1 MDKTQHTEHWRA
13 FDLAWFRR
21 HQRILLW
28 LVNTPLLR
36 WWFRRV
42 LRIHDDPELIL
53 QIWPNVVV
61 YAAGNQ
67 QRAVFRT
74 HDKFSKRLY
83 YAFRPLW
90 WLLHYWDELIA
101 DRWCPEWSY
110 GFATLTAF
118 PSPGTVANFDGY
130 IDSVG
135 TPWSTV
141 RSGLNLV
148 STQTFSRL
156 VLESSWYAAT
166 SDYDLTRCWL
176 RFDTSVNGLLV
187 NASISAGKIEL
198 RYFSYTTS
206 DANRADRA
214 YVFQSTIPQS
224 ETFLDT
230 SYWSS
235 FGSTQ
240 VASNENFTL
249 WTTSPGSSFYVGPDL
264 NSTGRALVN
273 ATGITG
279 YCIRAEADVNVA
291 TPSSVSQLQWNAAD
305 QSGTSTD
312 PRLVITYTG
321 AETIQP
327 PLIASS
333 AAVYAPS
340 VGEPAPSTLFPP
352 LIAAESAVY
361 TPTATATVTITPPL
375 IGPDLAVV
383 YPPEVTG
390 GVTAI
395 YPPLVDSQSSVY
407 APLVTA
413 GDAVISPDLLRSPT
427 AAIYG
432 PTVLRTWITVAAFP
446 DGVSVA
452 GPSIALV
459 VGQPLVFETSRFE
472 YEDGGLDVN
481 VQPCGQRRWTLEY
494 AGLSAEDVATLRAH
508 WNLARGTS
516 YEFSFYDR
524 RTGQTFDRVKYESF
538 RLGAHVKQWSVPATI
553 ILVRE

>member
-1 MDKTQHTEHWRA
+1 MNKNQHTEHWRA

-21 HQRILLW
+21 HQPVLLW

-42 LRIHDDPELIL
+42 LRIQDDPARVL
-53 QIWPNVVV
+53 QIWPNAVV

-67 QRAVFRT
+67 RRAVYRT

-90 WLLHYWDELIA
+90 WALHYWDHLIA
-101 DRWCPEWSY
+101 DRWVPEWSY
-110 GFATLTAF
+110 GFATLTLY
-118 PSPGTVANFDGY
+118 PSPGSVTNFDGY
-130 IDSVG
+130 IDSAG

-156 VLESSWYAAT
+156 VLESSWYTAT

-214 YVFQSTIPQS
+214 YFFQSTIPQS

-249 WTTSPGSSFYVGPDL
+249 WTVSPGSSVYGGPSL
-264 NSTGRALVN
+264 NSTGRAMVN

-279 YCIRAEADVNVA
+279 YCIRAEADVFVT
-291 TPSSVSQLQWNAAD
+291 TPSTVSQLQWNAAD
-305 QSGTSTD
+305 QSGTSLD
-312 PRLVITYTG
+312 PRLVITYT
-321 AETIQP
+321 APETIQP

-333 AAVYAPS
+333 AAVYTPS
-340 VGEPAPSTLFPP
+340 IEEPAPSTLFPP
-352 LIAAESAVY
+352 LIVAGSILY
-361 TPTATATVTITPPL
+361 TATATATATISPL
-375 IGPDLAVV
+375 VIGPDLASVF
-383 YPPEVTG
+383 PPEVTG
-390 GVTAI
+390 GVAAI
-395 YPPLVDSQSSVY
+395 YPFLIENQSELM
-407 APLVTA
+407 APVLIA
-413 GDAVISPDLLRSPT
+413 GDAEIGPDLLRSPSM
-427 AAIYG
+427 AVFS
-432 PTVLRTWITVAAFP
+432 PTVVRTWITVAAFP

-459 VGQPLVFETSRFE
+459 VEQPLAFETSRFE

-494 AGLSAEDVATLRAH
+494 AGLSAADVDTLRAH
-508 WNLARGTS
+508 WSLARGTS